1 MAMQIVKRDGRR
13 EDVRLEKI
21 TKRIEVLTEGLAV
34 EPILVAQKVIA
45 GIFDGVSTSQ
55 LDDLA
60 VQTAS
65 NLVTT
70 HPDYDFLAARISASI
85 MHKETSDSFAEVI
98 EMLHAR
104 TDARGRSV
112 PAVSDELLAA
122 VREHKSRIESEIRME
137 RDLTFDFLGISTL
150 KKSYLMRLGKKLVER
165 PQYMWMRVALGIH
178 MCGPSRGSDALEKA
192 FETYH
197 LMSTKCFTHATPTL
211 FNAGT
216 PKPQMSSCF
225 LLHMH
230 DDSIGG
236 IYKTL
241 TDCAMISQMAGGIG
255 LHVHNVRAAGSPIAG
270 TGGTSNGLVPMLRN
284 FDATASYVDQGGGK
298 RKGSFAIYL
307 EPWHADIIE
316 FLDLKR
322 NTGKDEMRCRAL
334 FYGLWVP
341 DLFMQRVKE
350 DGPWT
355 LMDPARCHGL
365 SDCWGEKFNELYT
378 RYEREGRGAR
388 TMRAQELW
396 RKICEVQ
403 VETSMPYMMYK
414 DAANRKSNQQNLG
427 TIKSSNL
434 CTEIIEYTSPDEIA
448 VCNLASVSLPAYIRD
463 AAGASS
469 DVDHAFDHQELHRV
483 VKVITRNLNKVIDL
497 NYYPVV
503 ETQNSNSRH
512 RPIGI
517 GVQGLADVFMRL
529 RLTWDSAAARLINR
543 EIFETIYHAAAEAS
557 MELARELGA
566 YQTFA
571 GSPAAAGRLQ
581 FDLWYEERKARGEAL
596 PPTAEEV
603 YCHSSRY
610 DWPALKTLIRQHGLR
625 NSLLLAPMPT
635 ASTANIL
642 DNTEGFEPIPSNIFK
657 RNVLSG
663 EFVRINRYLV
673 RDLIARGLWN
683 DPLKDRIVAA
693 EGSIQD
699 VVGIPEDLKSLY
711 RTVWEISQRHI
722 IDLAADRGAFVCQ
735 SQSMNIYLRDASLS
749 KLTSMHFYGWER
761 GLKTGSYY
769 IRQTA
774 ARQAQKFTVDA
785 ALEKKTQPDQQAL
798 KDQLEQVKK
807 AEEFLIT
814 AGKATREELAA
825 LSPEEVIAW
834 ALGSCSASDPEG
846 CVMCSG

>member
-1 MAMQIVKRDGRR
+1 MAMQILKRDGRR
-13 EDVRLEKI
+13 EDVHLDKI
-21 TKRIEVLTEGLAV
+21 TKRIEVLASGLQV

-45 GIFDGVSTSQ
+45 GIFDGVSTRE

-60 VQTAS
+60 VQTAA

-70 HPDYDFLAARISASI
+70 HPDYDFLAARLSASI
-85 MHKETSDSFAEVI
+85 LHKESSDSFVEVM
-98 EMLHAR
+98 EALSRR
-104 TDARGRSV
+104 TDNAGR
-112 PAVSDELLAA
+112 PASAISTELLDC
-122 VREHKSRIESEIRME
+122 VRAHKARIEGEIRME
-137 RDLTFDFLGISTL
+137 RDFNFDFQGISTL
-150 KKSYLMRLGKKLVER
+150 KKSYLMRLGRKIVER
-165 PQYMWMRVALGIH
+165 PQYLWMRVSLGIH
-178 MCGPSRGSDALEKA
+178 CCGGTTDLERA

-197 LMSTKCFTHATPTL
+197 LMSTKHFTHATPTL
-211 FNAGT
+211 FNAGSA
-216 PKPQMSSCF
+216 KPQMSSCF

-230 DDSIGG
+230 DDSIEG

-241 TDCAMISQMAGGIG
+241 TDCAKISQMAGGIG
-255 LHVHNVRAAGSPIAG
+255 LHVHNVRSAGSPISG

-307 EPWHADIIE
+307 EPWHGDIIE

-322 NTGKDEMRCRAL
+322 NTGKDELRCRSL

-350 DGPWT
+350 DGEWT
-355 LMDPARCHGL
+355 LFDPARAPGL
-365 SDCWGEKFNELYT
+365 SDCWGKAFEELYT
-378 RYEREGRGAR
+378 HYAREGRGVVR

-403 VETSMPYMMYK
+403 VETSMPYLMYK

-434 CTEIIEYTSPDEIA
+434 CTEIIEYTAPDEIA
-448 VCNLASVSLPAYIRD
+448 VCNLASVSLPAYIT
-463 AAGASS
+463 ASS
-469 DVDHAFDHQELHRV
+469 GESSGYNHVELHRV
-483 VKVITRNLNKVIDL
+483 VKVMTRNLNKVIEL
-497 NYYPVV
+497 NYYPVI
-503 ETQNSNSRH
+503 ETQNSNFRH

-529 RLTWDSAAARLINR
+529 RLTWGSNAARVLNR
-543 EIFETIYHAAAEAS
+543 EIFETIYHAAVEAS
-557 MELARELGA
+557 TELAREQGPYL
-566 YQTFA
+566 TFP
-571 GSPAAAGRLQ
+571 GSPASQGRLQ

-596 PPTAEEV
+596 PATSEEV
-603 YCHSSRY
+603 YCSSGRY
-610 DWPALKTLIRQHGLR
+610 DWAKTKADVVKFGLR

-673 RDLIARGLWN
+673 RDLIARGLWT
-683 DPLKDRIVAA
+683 DTMKDRIVAA

-699 VVGIPEDLKSLY
+699 VVGIPEDIKELY

-749 KLTSMHFYGWER
+749 KLTSMHFYGWEK

-774 ARQAQKFTVDA
+774 ARQAQKVTVDT
-785 ALEKKTQPDQQAL
+785 ALEHKPSKPS
-798 KDQLEQVKK
+798 KEQLLLAEQLSK
-807 AEEFLIT
+807 AVDYLIS
-814 AGKATREELAA
+814 AGKATRDEITA
-825 LSPEEVIAW
+825 LKPEEVIAW
-834 ALGSCSASDPEG
+834 AQGSCSATDPED

>member
-1 MAMQIVKRDGRR
+1 MPMQILKRDGRR
-13 EDVRLEKI
+13 EDVHLDKI
-21 TKRIEVLTEGLAV
+21 TRRIEALADGLVV

-45 GIFDGVSTSQ
+45 GIFDGVSTRE

-70 HPDYDFLAARISASI
+70 HPDYDFLAARLSASI
-85 MHKETSDSFAEVI
+85 LHKESSASFAEVM
-98 EMLHAR
+98 EALYLR
-104 TDARGRSV
+104 TDNAGR
-112 PAVSDELLAA
+112 PAPAISDELLAC
-122 VREHKSRIESEIRME
+122 VRAHKTRIETEIRMD
-137 RDLTFDFLGISTL
+137 RDFTFDFQGISTL
-150 KKSYLMRLGKKLVER
+150 KKSYLMRLGRKIVER
-165 PQYMWMRVALGIH
+165 PQYLWMRVSLGIH
-178 MCGPSRGSDALEKA
+178 CCGGVTDLERA

-197 LMSTKCFTHATPTL
+197 LMSTKRFTHATPTL
-211 FNAGT
+211 FNAGSA
-216 PKPQMSSCF
+216 KPQMSSCF

-241 TDCAMISQMAGGIG
+241 TDCAKISQMAGGIG
-255 LHVHNVRAAGSPIAG
+255 LHVHNVRASGSPIAG

-307 EPWHADIIE
+307 EPWHGDIIE

-322 NTGKDEMRCRAL
+322 NTGKDELRCRAL

-341 DLFMQRVKE
+341 DLFMQRVK
-350 DGPWT
+350 DDANWT
-355 LMDPARCHGL
+355 LFDPARAPGL
-365 SDCWGEKFNELYT
+365 SDCWGDAFEVLYT
-378 RYEREGRGAR
+378 RYEAEGRGVVR

-396 RKICEVQ
+396 RKICETQ

-448 VCNLASVSLPAYIRD
+448 VCNLASVSLPAYIIE
-463 AAGASS
+463 AEGATTQGY
-469 DVDHAFDHQELHRV
+469 DHVELHRV
-483 VKVITRNLNKVIDL
+483 VKVMTRNLNKVIDL
-497 NYYPVV
+497 NYYPVI
-503 ETQNSNSRH
+503 ETQNSNFRH

-529 RLTWDSAAARLINR
+529 RLTWGSDGARRLNR
-543 EIFETIYHAAAEAS
+543 EIFETIYHAAVEAS
-557 MELARELGA
+557 TELAREQGA
-566 YQTFA
+566 YQTFR
-571 GSPAAAGRLQ
+571 GSPAAQGRLQ
-581 FDLWYEERKARGEAL
+581 YDLWFDERKAKGEAL
-596 PPTAEEV
+596 PATSEEV
-603 YCHSSRY
+603 YCASGRY
-610 DWPALKTLIRQHGLR
+610 DWKKTKADVMAHGLR

-673 RDLIARGLWN
+673 RDLIARGLWT
-683 DPLKDRIVAA
+683 DQMKDRIVAA

-699 VVGIPEDLKSLY
+699 VIGIPEDIKELY

-735 SQSMNIYLRDASLS
+735 SQSMNIYLRDASLA
-749 KLTSMHFYGWER
+749 KLTSMHFYGWEK

-774 ARQAQKFTVDA
+774 ARQAQKVTVDT
-785 ALEKKTQPDQQAL
+785 ALEQKPTK
-798 KDQLEQVKK
+798 EQVAFKEQYTK
-807 AEEFLIT
+807 AVDYLIS
-814 AGKATREELAA
+814 AGKATRDEITA
-825 LSPEEVIAW
+825 LKQDEVIAW
-834 ALGSCSASDPEG
+834 AQGSCSTTDPEG

>member
-1 MAMQIVKRDGRR
+1 MPMQIVKRDGRR
-13 EDVRLEKI
+13 EDVHLDKI
-21 TKRIEVLTEGLAV
+21 TKRIEAFAGDLQV

-45 GIFDGVSTSQ
+45 GIFDGVSTAQ

-70 HPDYDFLAARISASI
+70 HPDYDFLAARLSASI
-85 MHKETSDSFAEVI
+85 LHKESSDSFADVMEA
-98 EMLHAR
+98 LYLRKDNA
-104 TDARGRSV
+104 GR
-112 PAVSDELLAA
+112 PAPAISDELLAC
-122 VREHKSRIESEIRME
+122 VRANKARIETELRQE
-137 RDLTFDFLGISTL
+137 RDFTFDFQGISTL
-150 KKSYLMRLGKKLVER
+150 KKSYLMRLDRKIVER
-165 PQYMWMRVALGIH
+165 PQYLWMRVSLGIH
-178 MCGPSRGSDALEKA
+178 CCGGVTDLERA

-197 LMSTKCFTHATPTL
+197 LMSTKRFTHATPTL
-211 FNAGT
+211 FNAGSA
-216 PKPQMSSCF
+216 KPQMSSCF

-241 TDCAMISQMAGGIG
+241 TDCAKISQMAGGIG
-255 LHVHNVRAAGSPIAG
+255 LHVHNVRASGSPIAG

-307 EPWHADIIE
+307 EPWHGDIIE

-322 NTGKDEMRCRAL
+322 NTGKDELRCRAL

-341 DLFMQRVKE
+341 DLFMQRVKD
-350 DGPWT
+350 DGVWT
-355 LMDPARCHGL
+355 LLDPARAPGL
-365 SDCWGEKFNELYT
+365 SDCWGKAFEDLYT
-378 RYEREGRGAR
+378 RYEREGRGVVR

-448 VCNLASVSLPAYIRD
+448 VCNLASVSLPAYIKPD
-463 AAGASS
+463 GTY
-469 DVDHAFDHQELHRV
+469 DHVDLHRV
-483 VKVITRNLNKVIDL
+483 VKVMTRNLNKVIDL
-497 NYYPVV
+497 NYYPVE
-503 ETQNSNSRH
+503 ETRNSNSRH

-529 RLTWDSAAARLINR
+529 RLVWGSDEARVLNR
-543 EIFETIYHAAAEAS
+543 EIFETIYHAAAESS
-557 MELARELGA
+557 MELAKEQGA
-566 YQTFA
+566 YQSFR
-571 GSPAAAGRLQ
+571 GSPASQGRLQ
-581 FDLWYEERKARGEAL
+581 FDLWYEDRRARGEAL
-596 PPTAEEV
+596 PATSEEV
-603 YCHSSRY
+603 YCQSGRY
-610 DWPALKTLIRQHGLR
+610 DWSKLKADIIANGLR

-673 RDLIARGLWN
+673 RDLISRGLWT
-683 DPLKDRIVAA
+683 DAMKDRIVAA

-699 VVGIPEDLKSLY
+699 VQGIPQDIKELY

-735 SQSMNIYLRDASLS
+735 SQSMNIYLRDASLA
-749 KLTSMHFYGWER
+749 KLTSMHFYGWEK

-774 ARQAQKFTVDA
+774 ARQAQKVTVDA
-785 ALEKKTQPDQQAL
+785 GVEKEHETRKIEAKAKLVQ
-798 KDQLEQVKK
+798 
-807 AEEFLIT
+807 AEEILIA
-814 AGKATREELAA
+814 AGKATREELKGMKA
-825 LSPEEVIAW
+825 EEVLAW
-834 ALGSCSASDPEG
+834 AQGTCSASDPEG

>member
-1 MAMQIVKRDGRR
+1 MAMQILKRDGRR
-13 EDVRLEKI
+13 EDVHLDKI
-21 TKRIEVLTEGLAV
+21 TKRIEVLASGLQV

-45 GIFDGVSTSQ
+45 GIFDGVSTRE

-60 VQTAS
+60 VQTAA

-70 HPDYDFLAARISASI
+70 HPDYDFLAARLSASI
-85 MHKETSDSFAEVI
+85 LHKESSDSFVEVM
-98 EMLHAR
+98 EALSRR
-104 TDARGRSV
+104 TDNAGR
-112 PAVSDELLAA
+112 PASAISPELLAC
-122 VREHKSRIESEIRME
+122 VREHKARIESEIRME
-137 RDLTFDFLGISTL
+137 RDFNFDFQGISTL
-150 KKSYLMRLGKKLVER
+150 KKSYLMRLGRKIVER
-165 PQYMWMRVALGIH
+165 PQYLWMRVSLGIH
-178 MCGPSRGSDALEKA
+178 CCGGTTDLERA

-197 LMSTKCFTHATPTL
+197 LRSTKHFTHATPTL
-211 FNAGT
+211 FNAGSA
-216 PKPQMSSCF
+216 KPQMSSCF

-230 DDSIGG
+230 DDSIEG

-241 TDCAMISQMAGGIG
+241 TDCAKISQMAGGIG
-255 LHVHNVRAAGSPIAG
+255 LHVHNVRAAGSPISG

-307 EPWHADIIE
+307 EPWHGDIIE

-322 NTGKDEMRCRAL
+322 NTGKDELRCRSL

-350 DGPWT
+350 DGEWT
-355 LMDPARCHGL
+355 LFDPARAPGL
-365 SDCWGEKFNELYT
+365 SDCWGKEFETLYN
-378 RYEREGRGAR
+378 RYVAEGRGVVR

-403 VETSMPYMMYK
+403 VETSMPYLMYK

-434 CTEIIEYTSPDEIA
+434 CTEIIEYTAPDEIA
-448 VCNLASVSLPAYIRD
+448 VCNLASVSLPAYITD
-463 AAGASS
+463 NSS
-469 DVDHAFDHQELHRV
+469 YNHVELHRV
-483 VKVITRNLNKVIDL
+483 VKVMTRNLNKVIEL

-503 ETQNSNSRH
+503 ETQNSNFRH

-529 RLTWDSAAARLINR
+529 RLTWGSDAARVLNR
-543 EIFETIYHAAAEAS
+543 EIFETIYHAAVEAS
-557 MELARELGA
+557 TELAREQGA
-566 YQTFA
+566 YTTFP
-571 GSPAAAGRLQ
+571 GSPASQGRLQ

-596 PPTAEEV
+596 PRTSEEV
-603 YCHSSRY
+603 YCSSGRY
-610 DWPALKTLIRQHGLR
+610 DWAKTKADVVKFGLR

-673 RDLIARGLWN
+673 RDLIARGLWT
-683 DPLKDRIVAA
+683 DTMKDRIVGA

-699 VVGIPEDLKSLY
+699 VVGIPEDIKELY

-735 SQSMNIYLRDASLS
+735 SQSMNIYLRDASLA
-749 KLTSMHFYGWER
+749 KLTSMHFYGWEK

-774 ARQAQKFTVDA
+774 ARQAQKVTVDTALERKPTKEQA
-785 ALEKKTQPDQQAL
+785 ALAE
-798 KDQLEQVKK
+798 QLTK
-807 AEEFLIT
+807 AVDYLIS
-814 AGKATREELAA
+814 AGKATRDEIAA
-825 LSPEEVIAW
+825 LKPEEVIAW
-834 ALGSCSASDPEG
+834 AQGSCSATDPED

>member
-1 MAMQIVKRDGRR
+1 MAMQILKRDGRR
-13 EDVRLEKI
+13 EDVHLDKI
-21 TKRIEVLTEGLAV
+21 TKRIEVLADGLQV

-45 GIFDGVSTSQ
+45 GIFDGVSTRE

-70 HPDYDFLAARISASI
+70 HPDYDFLAARLSASI
-85 MHKETSDSFAEVI
+85 LHKESSDSFAEVM
-98 EMLHAR
+98 EALAQR
-104 TDARGRSV
+104 VDNAGR
-112 PAVSDELLAA
+112 PASAISPELLAC
-122 VREHKSRIESEIRME
+122 VRAHKVQIETEIRME
-137 RDLTFDFLGISTL
+137 RDFNFDFQGISTL
-150 KKSYLMRLGKKLVER
+150 KKSYLMRLGRKIVER
-165 PQYMWMRVALGIH
+165 PQYLWMRVSLGIH
-178 MCGPSRGSDALEKA
+178 CCGGTTDLERA

-197 LMSTKCFTHATPTL
+197 LMSTKRFTHATPTL
-211 FNAGT
+211 FNAGSA
-216 PKPQMSSCF
+216 KPQMSSCF

-230 DDSIGG
+230 DDSIEG

-241 TDCAMISQMAGGIG
+241 TDCAKISQMAGGIG
-255 LHVHNVRAAGSPIAG
+255 LHVHNVRAAGSPISG

-307 EPWHADIIE
+307 EPWHGDIIE

-322 NTGKDEMRCRAL
+322 NTGKDELRCRSL

-341 DLFMQRVKE
+341 DLFMQRVKD
-350 DGPWT
+350 DGEWT
-355 LMDPARCHGL
+355 LFDPARAPGL
-365 SDCWGEKFNELYT
+365 SDCWGKEFEALYS
-378 RYEREGRGAR
+378 RYEKEARGVVR

-403 VETSMPYMMYK
+403 VETSMPYLMYK

-434 CTEIIEYTSPDEIA
+434 CTEIIEYTAPDEIA
-448 VCNLASVSLPAYIRD
+448 VCNLASVSLPAYIIEQD
-463 AAGASS
+463 PAAPSPAY
-469 DVDHAFDHQELHRV
+469 DHVELHRV
-483 VKVITRNLNKVIDL
+483 VKVMTRNLNKVIEL
-497 NYYPVV
+497 NYYPVI
-503 ETQNSNSRH
+503 ETQNSNFRH

-529 RLTWDSAAARLINR
+529 RLTWGSAAARTLNR
-543 EIFETIYHAAAEAS
+543 EIFETIYHAAVEAS
-557 MELARELGA
+557 TELAREQGA
-566 YQTFA
+566 YLTFP
-571 GSPAAAGRLQ
+571 GSPASQGRLQ
-581 FDLWYEERKARGEAL
+581 FDLWFEERKARGEAL
-596 PPTAEEV
+596 PATSEEV
-603 YCHSSRY
+603 YCASGRY
-610 DWPALKTLIRQHGLR
+610 DWKKTKADVVAYGLR

-673 RDLIARGLWN
+673 RDLIARGLWT
-683 DPLKDRIVAA
+683 DTMKDRIVAA

-699 VVGIPEDLKSLY
+699 VAGIPEDIKELY

-735 SQSMNIYLRDASLS
+735 SQSMNIYLRDASLA
-749 KLTSMHFYGWER
+749 KLTSMHFYGWEK

-774 ARQAQKFTVDA
+774 ARQAQKVTVDT
-785 ALEKKTQPDQQAL
+785 ALEL
-798 KDQLEQVKK
+798 KPTKEQLVLKEQFTK
-807 AEEFLIT
+807 AVDYLIS
-814 AGKATREELAA
+814 AGKATRDEIAA
-825 LSPEEVIAW
+825 LKPEEVIAW
-834 ALGSCSASDPEG
+834 AQGSCSATDPED

>member
-1 MAMQIVKRDGRR
+1 MQILKRDGHR
-13 EDVRLEKI
+13 EDVQLDKI
-21 TKRIEVLTEGLAV
+21 THRIEVLAAGLAV

-45 GIFDGVSTSQ
+45 GIFDGVSTRE

-70 HPDYDFLAARISASI
+70 HPDYDFLAARLSASI
-85 MHKETSDSFAEVI
+85 LHKETSDSFATVI
-98 EMLHAR
+98 EQLHAR
-104 TDARGRSV
+104 RDGNGRHV
-112 PAVSDELLAA
+112 PAVSDELLAV
-122 VREHKSRIESEIRME
+122 VRANKERIEAEIVIE
-137 RDLTFDFLGISTL
+137 RDMTFDFQGISTL
-150 KKSYLMRLGKKLVER
+150 KKSYLMKLGKKIVER
-165 PQYMWMRVALGIH
+165 PQYLWMRVSLGIH
-178 MCGPSRGSDALEKA
+178 GHDLEHA

-197 LMSTKCFTHATPTL
+197 LMSTKRFTHATPTL

-307 EPWHADIIE
+307 EPWHADIVE

-322 NTGKDEMRCRAL
+322 NTGKDELRCRAL

-341 DLFMQRVKE
+341 DLFMQRVK
-350 DGPWT
+350 DGGTWT
-355 LMDPARCHGL
+355 LMDPARCPGL
-365 SDCWGEKFNELYT
+365 SDCWGKDFEALYT
-378 RYEREGRGAR
+378 RYESEGRGNH
-388 TMRAQELW
+388 TMPAQALW
-396 RKICEVQ
+396 RKICETQ
-403 VETSMPYMMYK
+403 VETSMPYMLYK

-434 CTEIIEYTSPDEIA
+434 CTEIIEYTAKDEIA
-448 VCNLASVSLPAYIRD
+448 VCNLASVSVPAYIRD
-463 AAGASS
+463 DSAGGEAWSY
-469 DVDHAFDHQELHRV
+469 DHAELHRV

-497 NYYPVV
+497 NYYPVP
-503 ETQNSNSRH
+503 ETYTSNMRH

-529 RLTWDSAAARLINR
+529 RLTWDSAGARVLNR
-543 EIFETIYHAAAEAS
+543 EIFETIYHAAAESS
-557 MELARELGA
+557 MEQAKEHGP

-571 GSPAAAGRLQ
+571 GSPASQGRLQ
-581 FDLWYEERKARGEAL
+581 FDLWYEERKAKGEAL
-596 PPTAEEV
+596 PATAEEV
-603 YCHSSRY
+603 YCQSGRY
-610 DWPALKTLIRQHGLR
+610 DWKTLKRQVREHGLR

-673 RDLIARGLWN
+673 RDLLARGLWSETM
-683 DPLKDRIVAA
+683 KDRIVAA

-699 VVGIPEDLKSLY
+699 IPGMPQDLKDLY
-711 RTVWEISQRHI
+711 RTVWEIRQKHI

-735 SQSMNIYLRDASLS
+735 SQSMNIYLQDANLA
-749 KLTSMHFYGWER
+749 KLTSMHFYGWEK

-774 ARQAQKFTVDA
+774 ARQAQKVTVDNV
-785 ALEKKTQPDQQAL
+785 
-798 KDQLEQVKK
+798 LEQERRTQQDTLKK
-807 AEEFLIT
+807 AVDILLT
-814 AGKATREELAA
+814 AGTATRDEINAMK
-825 LSPEEVIAW
+825 PEEVIAW
-834 ALGSCSASDPEG
+834 AQGTCAQSDPEG

>member
-1 MAMQIVKRDGRR
+1 MSMQIVKRDGRR

-21 TKRIEVLTEGLAV
+21 IRRIEALTSGLQV

-45 GIFDGVSTSQ
+45 GIYDGVSTSQ

-85 MHKETSDSFAEVI
+85 LHKDTSAWFSEVI
-98 EMLHAR
+98 EALYAR
-104 TDARGRSV
+104 TDNSGRPA
-112 PAVSDELLAA
+112 PAVSEELLTC
-122 VREHKSRIESEIRME
+122 VRTHRARIETEIRME
-137 RDLTFDFLGISTL
+137 RDFTFDFQGISTL
-150 KKSYLMRLGKKLVER
+150 KKSYLMRLGRKIVER
-165 PQYMWMRVALGIH
+165 PQFMWMRVALGIH
-178 MCGPSRGSDALEKA
+178 MCGHGGKGGTSADLERA

-197 LMSTKCFTHATPTL
+197 LMSTKRFTHATPTL
-211 FNAGT
+211 FNAGSA
-216 PKPQMSSCF
+216 KPQMSSCF

-230 DDSIGG
+230 DDSIEG

-241 TDCAMISQMAGGIG
+241 TDCAKISQMAGGIG
-255 LHVHNVRAAGSPIAG
+255 LHVHNVRASGSPISG

-307 EPWHADIIE
+307 EPWHGDIVE

-322 NTGKDEMRCRAL
+322 NTGKDELRCRAL

-341 DLFMQRVKE
+341 DLFMKRVRD
-350 DGPWT
+350 DGQWT
-355 LMDPARCHGL
+355 LFDPARAPGL
-365 SDCWGEKFNELYT
+365 SDCWGAKFEDLYT
-378 RYEREGRGAR
+378 RYEKEGRGVVH

-396 RKICEVQ
+396 RKICETQ
-403 VETSMPYMMYK
+403 VETSMPYLMYK

-434 CTEIIEYTSPDEIA
+434 CTEIIEYTAPDEIA
-448 VCNLASVSLPAYIRD
+448 VCNLASISLPAYITAD
-463 AAGASS
+463 GGY
-469 DVDHAFDHQELHRV
+469 DHVELHRV
-483 VKVITRNLNKVIDL
+483 TKVVARNLNKVIDL
-497 NYYPVV
+497 NYYPVI
-503 ETQNSNSRH
+503 ETATSNFRH

-529 RLTWDSAAARLINR
+529 RLTWGSEGARVLNR
-543 EIFETIYHAAAEAS
+543 EVFETIYHAAAEAS
-557 MELARELGA
+557 MELAREQGA

-571 GSPAAAGRLQ
+571 GSPASQGRLQ
-581 FDLWYEERKARGEAL
+581 YDLWYEERKERGEAL
-596 PPTAEEV
+596 PATSEEV
-603 YCHSSRY
+603 YCTSGRY
-610 DWPALKTLIRQHGLR
+610 DWAKLKADIQAHGLR

-673 RDLIARGLWN
+673 RDLIARGLWT
-683 DPLKDRIVAA
+683 DTMKDRIVAA
-693 EGSIQD
+693 EGSIND
-699 VVGIPEDLKSLY
+699 VPGIPQDIKDLY

-735 SQSMNIYLRDASLS
+735 SQSMNIYLRDASLA
-749 KLTSMHFYGWER
+749 KLTSMHFYGWEK

-785 ALEKKTQPDQQAL
+785 AVEKEHETRKIESREKL
-798 KDQLEQVKK
+798 KK
-807 AEEFLIT
+807 AEEILIT
-814 AGKATREELAA
+814 SGKATKDDLAN
-825 LSPEEVIAW
+825 LKPEEVIAW
-834 ALGSCSASDPEG
+834 AQGTCSQSDPEG

>member
-1 MAMQIVKRDGRR
+1 MAMQILKRDGRR
-13 EDVRLEKI
+13 EDVHLDKI
-21 TKRIEVLTEGLAV
+21 TKRIEVLASGLQV

-45 GIFDGVSTSQ
+45 GIFDGVSTRE

-60 VQTAS
+60 VQTSA

-70 HPDYDFLAARISASI
+70 HPDYDFLAARLSASI
-85 MHKETSDSFAEVI
+85 LHKESSDSFVEVM
-98 EMLHAR
+98 EALSRR
-104 TDARGRSV
+104 TDNAGR
-112 PAVSDELLAA
+112 PASAISPELLAC
-122 VREHKSRIESEIRME
+122 VREHKARIESEIRME
-137 RDLTFDFLGISTL
+137 RDFNFDFQGISTL
-150 KKSYLMRLGKKLVER
+150 KKSYLMRLGRKIVER
-165 PQYMWMRVALGIH
+165 PQYLWMRVSLGIH
-178 MCGPSRGSDALEKA
+178 CCGGTTDLERA

-197 LMSTKCFTHATPTL
+197 LMSTKHFTHATPTL
-211 FNAGT
+211 FNAGSA
-216 PKPQMSSCF
+216 KPQMSSCF

-230 DDSIGG
+230 DDSIEG

-241 TDCAMISQMAGGIG
+241 TDCAKISQMAGGIG
-255 LHVHNVRAAGSPIAG
+255 LHVHNVRSAGSPISG

-307 EPWHADIIE
+307 EPWHGDIIE

-322 NTGKDEMRCRAL
+322 NTGKDELRCRSL

-350 DGPWT
+350 DGEWT
-355 LMDPARCHGL
+355 LFDPARAPGL
-365 SDCWGEKFNELYT
+365 SDCWGKEFETLYN
-378 RYEREGRGAR
+378 RYVAEGRGVVR

-403 VETSMPYMMYK
+403 VETSMPYLMYK

-434 CTEIIEYTSPDEIA
+434 CTEIIEYTAPDEIA
-448 VCNLASVSLPAYIRD
+448 VCNLASVSLPAYITD
-463 AAGASS
+463 NSS
-469 DVDHAFDHQELHRV
+469 YNHVELHRV
-483 VKVITRNLNKVIDL
+483 VKVMTRNLNKVIEL
-497 NYYPVV
+497 NYYPVI
-503 ETQNSNSRH
+503 ETQNSNFRH

-529 RLTWDSAAARLINR
+529 RLTWGSDAARVLNR
-543 EIFETIYHAAAEAS
+543 EIFETIYHAAVEAS
-557 MELARELGA
+557 TELAREQGPYL
-566 YQTFA
+566 TFP
-571 GSPAAAGRLQ
+571 GSPASQGRLQ
-581 FDLWYEERKARGEAL
+581 FDLWYEERKARGEVL
-596 PPTAEEV
+596 PPTSEDV
-603 YCHSSRY
+603 YCSSKRY
-610 DWPALKTLIRQHGLR
+610 DWAKTKADVVKFGLR

-673 RDLIARGLWN
+673 RDLIARGLWT
-683 DPLKDRIVAA
+683 DTMKDRIVAA

-699 VVGIPEDLKSLY
+699 VAGIPEDIKELY

-749 KLTSMHFYGWER
+749 KLTSMHFYGWEK

-774 ARQAQKFTVDA
+774 ARQAQKVTVDT
-785 ALEKKTQPDQQAL
+785 ALERKPTK
-798 KDQLEQVKK
+798 EQVALAEQLTK
-807 AEEFLIT
+807 AVDYLIS
-814 AGKATREELAA
+814 AGKATRDEIAA
-825 LSPEEVIAW
+825 LKPEEVIAW
-834 ALGSCSASDPEG
+834 AQGSCSATDPED

>member
-1 MAMQIVKRDGRR
+1 MPMQIVKRDGRR
-13 EDVRLEKI
+13 EEVRLEKI
-21 TKRIEVLTEGLAV
+21 TRRIEALADGLTV

-45 GIFDGVSTSQ
+45 GIFDGVSTAE

-70 HPDYDFLAARISASI
+70 HPDYDFLAARLSASI
-85 MHKETSDSFAEVI
+85 LHKESSDSFAEVM
-98 EMLHAR
+98 EALYLR
-104 TDARGRSV
+104 TDNGGR
-112 PAVSDELLAA
+112 PAPAISDELLAC
-122 VREHKSRIESEIRME
+122 VRAHRVRIESEIRMD
-137 RDLTFDFLGISTL
+137 RDFTFDFQGISTL
-150 KKSYLMRLGKKLVER
+150 KKSYLMRLGRKIVER
-165 PQYMWMRVALGIH
+165 PQYLWMRVALGIH
-178 MCGPSRGSDALEKA
+178 CCGGTTDLERA

-197 LMSTKCFTHATPTL
+197 LMSTKRFTHATPTL
-211 FNAGT
+211 FNAGSA
-216 PKPQMSSCF
+216 KPQMSSCF

-241 TDCAMISQMAGGIG
+241 TDCAKISQMAGGIG
-255 LHVHNVRAAGSPIAG
+255 LHVHNVRASGSPIAG

-307 EPWHADIIE
+307 EPWHGDIVE

-322 NTGKDEMRCRAL
+322 NTGKDELRCRAL

-341 DLFMQRVKE
+341 DLFMKRVKE
-350 DGPWT
+350 DGAWT
-355 LMDPARCHGL
+355 LFDPARAPGL
-365 SDCWGEKFNELYT
+365 SDCWGAAFEELYA
-378 RYEREGRGAR
+378 RYEQENRGVVR

-396 RKICEVQ
+396 RKICEIQ
-403 VETSMPYMMYK
+403 VETSMPYLMYK

-434 CTEIIEYTSPDEIA
+434 CTEIVEYTSPDEIA
-448 VCNLASVSLPAYIRD
+448 VCNLASVSLPAYIIESGP
-463 AAGASS
+463 AGSPGGY
-469 DVDHAFDHQELHRV
+469 DHAELHRV
-483 VKVITRNLNKVIDL
+483 VKVMTRNLNKVIDL

-503 ETQNSNSRH
+503 ETQNSNFRH

-529 RLTWDSAAARLINR
+529 RLVWGSEAARTLNR
-543 EIFETIYHAAAEAS
+543 EIFETIYHAAVEAS
-557 MELARELGA
+557 TELAREQGA
-566 YQTFA
+566 YQTFR
-571 GSPAAAGRLQ
+571 GSPASQGRLQ
-581 FDLWYEERKARGEAL
+581 FDLWYEERKAKGEAL
-596 PPTAEEV
+596 PATSEEV
-603 YCHSSRY
+603 YCTSGRY
-610 DWPALKTLIRQHGLR
+610 DWKKTKSEVVAHGLR

-663 EFVRINRYLV
+663 EFVRINRHLV
-673 RDLIARGLWN
+673 RDLISRGLWN
-683 DPLKDRIVAA
+683 DQMKDRIVAA

-699 VVGIPEDLKSLY
+699 VLGIPQDMKELY

-735 SQSMNIYLRDASLS
+735 SQSMNIYLRDASLA
-749 KLTSMHFYGWER
+749 KLTSMHFYGWEK

-785 ALEKKTQPDQQAL
+785 AVEKEHETRKIEAKAKL
-798 KDQLEQVKK
+798 KQ
-807 AEEFLIT
+807 AEEILIT
-814 AGKATREELAA
+814 AGKATREELNGMN
-825 LSPEEVIAW
+825 PDEVIAW
-834 ALGSCSASDPEG
+834 AQGTCSASDPEG

>member
-45 GIFDGVSTSQ
+45 GIFDGVTTSQ

-104 TDARGRSV
+104 TDARGRAV
-112 PAVSDELLAA
+112 PAVSDDLLAA
-122 VREHKSRIESEIRME
+122 VREHKQRIESEIRME

-178 MCGPSRGSDALEKA
+178 MCGAGRDLEKA

-197 LMSTKCFTHATPTL
+197 LMSTKRFTHATPTR

-322 NTGKDEMRCRAL
+322 NTGKDEMRCRSL

-350 DGPWT
+350 DGAWT

-365 SDCWGEKFNELYT
+365 SDCWGDEFAALYT

-434 CTEIIEYTSPDEIA
+434 CTEIIEYTAPDEIA

-463 AAGASS
+463 PVGSNPGG
-469 DVDHAFDHQELHRV
+469 FDHEELHRV

-497 NYYPVV
+497 NYYPVQ

-529 RLTWDSAAARLINR
+529 RYTWDSEAARVINR

-557 MELARELGA
+557 MELACDLGS
-566 YQTFA
+566 YKTFA
-571 GSPAAAGRLQ
+571 GSPASAGRLQ
-581 FDLWYEERKARGEAL
+581 FDLWYDERKARGEAL

-603 YCHSSRY
+603 YCHPSRY
-610 DWPALKTLIRQHGLR
+610 DWPALKTLIRHHGLR

-699 VVGIPEDLKSLY
+699 VAGIPEDLKALY

-785 ALEKKTQPDQQAL
+785 ALEKKTQPDLLSL
-798 KDQLEQVKK
+798 KEQVKK
-807 AEEFLIT
+807 GEDFLIT
-814 AGKATREELAA
+814 AGKATREELAQ

-834 ALGSCSASDPEG
+834 AQGSCSASDPEG

>member
-1 MAMQIVKRDGRR
+1 MFVQKRDGSK
-13 EDVRLEKI
+13 EPIHLDKI
-21 TKRIEVLTEGLAV
+21 TKRIEALAYGLAV
-34 EPILVAQKVIA
+34 EPILVAQKVIG
-45 GIFDGVSTSQ
+45 GIFDGVTTRE

-70 HPDYDFLAARISASI
+70 HPDYDFLAARLSASI
-85 MHKETSDSFAEVI
+85 LHKESSDSFAEVM
-98 EMLHAR
+98 EALYLR
-104 TDARGRSV
+104 KDNGGR
-112 PAVSDELLAA
+112 PAPAISDELLAC
-122 VREHKSRIESEIRME
+122 VRAHKARIEAEIVMT
-137 RDLTFDFLGISTL
+137 RDMTFDFQGISTL
-150 KKSYLMRLGKKLVER
+150 KKSYLMRLGKRIVER
-165 PQYMWMRVALGIH
+165 PQYLWMRVALGIH
-178 MCGPSRGSDALEKA
+178 CCGLNGKDATDADLVRA

-197 LMSTKCFTHATPTL
+197 LMSSKFFTHATPTL
-211 FNAGT
+211 FNAGSA
-216 PKPQMSSCF
+216 KPQMSSCF

-230 DDSIGG
+230 DDSIDG

-241 TDCAMISQMAGGIG
+241 TDCAKISQMAGGIG
-255 LHVHNVRAAGSPIAG
+255 LHVHNIRAAGSPISG

-307 EPWHADIIE
+307 EPWHGDIFE

-350 DGPWT
+350 DGDWT
-355 LMDPARCHGL
+355 LFDPARAPGL
-365 SDCWGEKFNELYT
+365 SDCWGEAFQDLYT
-378 RYEREGRGAR
+378 RYEREGRGVVR
-388 TMRAQELW
+388 TIKAQELW

-403 VETSMPYMMYK
+403 VETSMPYLMYK

-434 CTEIIEYTSPDEIA
+434 CTEIIEYTAPDEIA
-448 VCNLASVSLPAYIRD
+448 VCNLASISLQAYIKD
-463 AAGASS
+463 DGSY
-469 DVDHAFDHQELHRV
+469 DHAELHRV
-483 VKVITRNLNKVIDL
+483 AKVVTRNLNKVIDL
-497 NYYPVV
+497 NYYPVE
-503 ETQNSNSRH
+503 ETRNSNFRH

-529 RLTWDSAAARLINR
+529 RLPWGSEGARTINR
-543 EIFETIYHAAAEAS
+543 EIFETIYHAAVESS
-557 MELARELGA
+557 MEQAKLHGP
-566 YQTFA
+566 YPTFP
-571 GSPAAAGRLQ
+571 GSPASQGRLQ
-581 FDLWYEERKARGEAL
+581 FDLWFEERKAKGEAL
-596 PPTAEEV
+596 PATSEEV
-603 YCHSSRY
+603 YCASGRY
-610 DWPALKTLIRQHGLR
+610 DWKALKADVVQHGLR

-673 RDLIARGLWN
+673 KDLIARGLWT
-683 DPLKDRIVAA
+683 DELKNRIVGA
-693 EGSIQD
+693 EGSVQD
-699 VVGIPEDLKSLY
+699 VPGIPHDLKELY
-711 RTVWEISQRHI
+711 RTVWEISQKHI

-735 SQSMNIYLRDASLS
+735 SQSMNIYLQGASLA
-749 KLTSMHFYGWER
+749 KLTSMHFYGWEK

-774 ARQAQKFTVDA
+774 ARGAQKVTVDTTLIRKA
-785 ALEKKTQPDQQAL
+785 VVASPGAP
-798 KDQLEQVKK
+798 K
-807 AEEFLIT
+807 AEDVAKAKEFLL
-814 AGKATREELAA
+814 TRGIAKEEDFKDLK
-825 LSPEEVIAW
+825 PEEIVVW
-834 ALGSCSASDPEG
+834 AQGSCSAADPEG
-846 CVMCSG
+846 CIMCSG

>member
-1 MAMQIVKRDGRR
+1 MSMQIVKRDGRR

-21 TKRIEVLTEGLAV
+21 TRRIKAFAADLKV

-45 GIFDGVSTSQ
+45 GIFDGVTTSE

-60 VQTAS
+60 VQTAA

-70 HPDYDFLAARISASI
+70 HPDYDFLAARLAASI
-85 MHKETSDSFAEVI
+85 MHKETPTSFAEVM
-98 EMLHAR
+98 ELLYQR
-104 TDARGRSV
+104 TDNAGR
-112 PAVSDELLAA
+112 PAPAISDELLAC
-122 VREHKSRIESEIRME
+122 VRAHQARIEAEIRSE
-137 RDLTFDFLGISTL
+137 RDFTFDYQGISTL
-150 KKSYLMRLGKKLVER
+150 KKSYLMRVGRRIVER
-165 PQYMWMRVALGIH
+165 PQFLWMRVSLGIH
-178 MCGPSRGSDALEKA
+178 CCGGQQDLDKA

-197 LMSTKCFTHATPTL
+197 LMSTKRFTHATPTL
-211 FNAGT
+211 FNAGSA
-216 PKPQMSSCF
+216 KPQMSSCF

-230 DDSIGG
+230 DDSIEG

-241 TDCAMISQMAGGIG
+241 TDCAKISQMAGGIG
-255 LHVHNVRAAGSPIAG
+255 LHVHNVRASGSPIAG

-307 EPWHADIIE
+307 EPWHGDIIE

-322 NTGKDEMRCRAL
+322 NTGKDELRCRAL

-355 LMDPARCHGL
+355 LFDPARAPGL
-365 SDCWGEKFNELYT
+365 SDCWGKPFVELYT
-378 RYEREGRGAR
+378 RYEREGRGVVR

-396 RKICEVQ
+396 RKICETQ
-403 VETSMPYMMYK
+403 VETSMPYLMYK

-434 CTEIIEYTSPDEIA
+434 CTEIIEYTAPDEIA
-448 VCNLASVSLPAYIRD
+448 VCNLASVSLPAYIRED
-463 AAGASS
+463 GSY
-469 DVDHAFDHQELHRV
+469 DHADLHRV
-483 VKVITRNLNKVIDL
+483 VKVVTRNLNKVIDL
-497 NYYPVV
+497 NYYPVP
-503 ETQNSNSRH
+503 ETRNSNSRH

-529 RLTWDSAAARLINR
+529 RLTWGSDQARILNR
-543 EIFETIYHAAAEAS
+543 EIFETIYHAAVEAS
-557 MELARELGA
+557 MELAQAQGP
-566 YQTFA
+566 YQTFR
-571 GSPAAAGRLQ
+571 GSPASQGRLQ
-581 FDLWYEERKARGEAL
+581 YDLWFEERAARGELL
-596 PPTAEEV
+596 PASSEEV
-603 YCHSSRY
+603 YCASGRY
-610 DWPALKTLIRQHGLR
+610 DWKTLKSQVVAHGLR

-683 DPLKDRIVAA
+683 DALKDRIVAA

-699 VVGIPEDLKSLY
+699 VAGIPNDIKELY

-735 SQSMNIYLRDASLS
+735 SQSMNIYLRDATLS
-749 KLTSMHFYGWER
+749 KLTSMHFYGWEK

-774 ARQAQKFTVDA
+774 ARQAQKVTVDA
-785 ALEKKTQPDQQAL
+785 AVEKEQAQNQAQL
-798 KDQLEQVKK
+798 KEALKK
-807 AEEFLIT
+807 AEDYLLT
-814 AGKATREELAA
+814 NGKATREELAG
-825 LSPEEVIAW
+825 LKPEEVIAW
-834 ALGSCSASDPEG
+834 AQGTCSQADPEG
-846 CVMCSG
+846 CIMCSG